1 MTLLLVVRHAPTAWN
16 EARRIQ
22 GRSDR
27 PLSPAGRAAAAR
39 WRPPSEPRVVR
50 WYASPLGRAM
60 ETARLMGLDA
70 EPEPRLIEMAWGRW
84 EGERLPDLRARLG
97 AEMAANE
104 ARGIDFRPPGG
115 ESPRDVMHRV
125 VPLLAVLA
133 VARED
138 AGAVTHKGVV
148 RALYALATGWDMRA
162 REPDRVDWDAAH
174 LFRLAPGGA
183 PSVARLNIVLE
194 AAP

>member
-22 GRSDR
+22 GRSDH
-27 PLSPAGRAAAAR
+27 PLSPAGRTAAAR

-50 WYASPLGRAM
+50 WYASPLARAI

-97 AEMAANE
+97 TEMAANE

-125 VPLLAVLA
+125 VPLLAALA